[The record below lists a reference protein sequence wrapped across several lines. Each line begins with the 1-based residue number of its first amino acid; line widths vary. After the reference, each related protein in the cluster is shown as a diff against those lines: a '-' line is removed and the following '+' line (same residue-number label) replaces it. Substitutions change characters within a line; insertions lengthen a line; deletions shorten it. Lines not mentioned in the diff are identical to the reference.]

1 MFLRLAPRLKSPHRM
16 DYLHC
21 RRELIQGIVGVTL
34 ILETT
39 KFNLEH

>member
-1 MFLRLAPRLKSPHRM
+1 M
-16 DYLHC
+16 DYLL
-21 RRELIQGIVGVTL
+21 RRRDLIECIVGVTL